1 MIYTFEIDFI
11 QHVDQTQSLK
21 LRLRDLELGFSGFFF
36 FLSLGY
42 TRIFPPLDNGWGN
55 ILCSQ
60 IGSFNIVKMSS
71 PPNLIY
77 RFNVIPLKI
86 PASHFVNTEKL
97 ILAFI

>member
-60 IGSFNIVKMSS
+60 IGSFNIVKTVIVQIVKS
-71 PPNLIY
+71 PSQLT
-77 RFNVIPLKI
+77 
-86 PASHFVNTEKL
+86 FVY
-97 ILAFI
+97 